1 MTGRVVH
8 LDDRR
13 EPQKR
18 RDNQVIEVFENVT
31 DWPTAA
37 TTSSTDKRGN
47 SRR

>member
-1 MTGRVVH
+1 MSGRVVR

-31 DWPTAA
+31 DWPKA
-37 TTSSTDKRGN
+37 TPTSSNDKRGN